1 MCLLA
6 LFGNLYYTN
15 ASCFSFNQDNS
26 NLFAYG
32 CDVFLS
38 PANLHKSVADV
49 EMVTCSA
56 HKLI

>member
-1 MCLLA
+1 MMCLLA

-38 PANLHKSVADV
+38 PAHLHKSVADV
-49 EMVTCSA
+49 ELVT
-56 HKLI
+56 